1 MNAAKV
7 KASRIVQSIAY
18 YAKCIVQDGIAK
30 GYSEGRILADVRYV
44 CEYSEVLNVTSHVL
58 KIMDVGYGRAT
69 I

>member
-1 MNAAKV
+1 MT
-7 KASRIVQSIAY
+7 KANRIVQSIAY

-30 GYSEGRILADVRYV
+30 GYTENRIIQDVHYV
-44 CEYSEVLNVTSHVL
+44 CEYSEVLNVTTHVW

>member
-1 MNAAKV
+1 MNAAKI
-7 KASRIVQSIAY
+7 KALRVVQSIAY
-18 YAKCIVQDGIAK
+18 YARCIVQEGIPK

-44 CEYSEVLNVTSHVL
+44 CEYSEVLNVTTHVW